1 MIKYFEHVYFRFSV
15 NKGIRAL
22 FDSILS
28 IIKKIGKIQRSKFVF
43 AGPTASVVSPEAVTR
58 IL

>member
-1 MIKYFEHVYFRFSV
+1 MIKYFEVCLFLTSV

-22 FDSILS
+22 FDSILT

-43 AGPTASVVSPEAVTR
+43 AGPIASVVSPEAVTR